1 MKTQTS
7 SVNPEAELATDIGR
21 FAHNPLG
28 FVLYSF
34 PWLRGELSTEQGPR
48 KWQREILLDIGE
60 KLTAG
65 ELTGLAEVMRYATAS
80 GHGIG
85 KSALVAW
92 LILWAMSTF
101 EDTRGI
107 VTANTETQLKTK
119 TWAEL
124 AKWHR
129 LAINKHWFEFTATA
143 LYSADSAHEKTWR
156 IDMIA
161 WSESNTE
168 AFAGLH
174 NIGKRVLLIF
184 DEASAIPDAIWEVAE
199 GALTDKNTEIL
210 WFVFGNPTRNTGRL
224 RECFGRLR
232 HRWLTRQIDSRTVE
246 GTNLKQIEE
255 WISDYGEDSDFVRIR
270 VRGVFP
276 RASSL
281 QFIPSDLVAEAM
293 TREARC
299 NYGDPLIMSLDIA
312 RGGAD
317 NNVFR
322 FRRGLDARSIP
333 PVRIPGSETRDSMR
347 LVSKAIEL
355 IEEHKP
361 DAFFFD
367 GTGVGGPVGDR
378 IRQLGYNVL
387 EVQFGSTSPDPRY
400 ANMRAYMWA
409 KMREWLQAGGAID
422 NDPILE
428 QDLTAP
434 QATHDKRDK
443 IVLTSKEQMK
453 KDGLASPDDG
463 DALAMT
469 HAFPVAI
476 VAGPGFDHAAGKQH
490 TDWDPYADD
499 RR

>member
-1 MKTQTS
+1 MRTQTS
-7 SVNPEAELATDIGR
+7 SANPEADLVTDIGR

-28 FVLYSF
+28 FVLYAF
-34 PWLRGELSTEQGPR
+34 PWMQGELANEHGPR
-48 KWQREILLDIGE
+48 TWQRELLVEIGE
-60 KLTAG
+60 KLSIG
-65 ELTGLAEVMRYATAS
+65 ELTGLAEVIRYATAS

-129 LAINKHWFEFTATA
+129 MAINKHWFTFTATA

-232 HRWLTRQIDSRTVE
+232 HRWVVRQIDSRTVE
-246 GTNLKQIEE
+246 GTNLKQINE
-255 WISDYGEDSDFVRIR
+255 WIADYGEDSDFVRIR
-270 VRGVFP
+270 VRGMFP

-293 TREARC
+293 KREPRS

-312 RGGAD
+312 RGGDD
-317 NNVFR
+317 NNVIR
-322 FRRGLDARSIP
+322 FRRGLDARTIP
-333 PVRIPGSETRDSMR
+333 PIRIPGSETRDSMR
-347 LVSKAIEL
+347 LVSKVIDL
-355 IEEHKP
+355 IQEHKP

-378 IRQLGYNVL
+378 IKQLGYNVL
-387 EVQFGSTSPDPRY
+387 EVQFGSASPDPRF
-400 ANMRAYMWA
+400 ANMRAYIWG

-422 NDPILE
+422 DDLILE

-434 QATHDKRDK
+434 EATHNKRDK

-469 HAFPVAI
+469 FAYPVAI
-476 VAGPGFDHAAGKQH
+476 VAGPGFDHSAGKQH
-490 TDWDPYADD
+490 TDWDPYADG
-499 RR
+499 R